1 MEVLQNDN
9 LPPPPGLIASL
20 TAGFES
26 IASHVWVILLPV
38 LLDIYFWLGPRLSL
52 EKMAAPQLAKL
63 PEMMDLLLSSQ
74 PELLPTG
81 AFSQERLAVE
91 IAFFSDM
98 FAHFNLFRAMRTLPV
113 GISSLMAGRMPILS
127 PMGGSLVIDLIS
139 PGTAFTWLIG
149 LTLLGWIGGGLYY
162 SWVAG
167 ILPSQTGRRPI
178 IRDVIQTVL
187 LSGIW
192 IALLFAISIP
202 LFIMLS
208 VIMLVSPAL
217 TQLVL
222 LISLFLLMW
231 LVLPVFF
238 SPHGIFTRQETAL
251 ESIRS
256 SIRMVRFT
264 LPTTTLFVMSIF
276 VLSQGLNLLWSVPDE
291 ASWMSLV
298 GIFGHAFVTTAL
310 LAASFIYYHDTTAW
324 LQLVLE
330 RLKTQQTSSVK
341 I

>member
-1 MEVLQNDN
+1 MEVSQNES

-20 TAGFES
+20 TAGFEA

-52 EKMAAPQLAKL
+52 EKLMAPQIAKL
-63 PEMMDLLLSSQ
+63 PEMMDLIIADQ
-74 PELLPTG
+74 PELLP
-81 AFSQERLAVE
+81 AVPFSQDRLAVE
-91 IAFFSDM
+91 IAFLNDA
-98 FAHFNLFRAMRTLPV
+98 FAHFNLFRALRTLPV
-113 GISSLMAGRMPILS
+113 GISSLMAGRMPILN
-127 PMGGSLVIDLIS
+127 PLGNLQVIDVAS
-139 PGTAFTWLIG
+139 PEAAFAWLLG

-162 SWVAG
+162 AQVAAV
-167 ILPSQTGRRPI
+167 LPSQTGPRPVV
-178 IRDVIQTVL
+178 RDVIQAVL

-192 IALLFAISIP
+192 TGLLIAASIP
-202 LFIMLS
+202 AFVMLS
-208 VIMLVSPAL
+208 VIMLISPAL

-222 LISLFLLMW
+222 LLGLFLLLW

-238 SPHGIFTRQETAL
+238 SPHGIFTRQESAL

-256 SIRMVRFT
+256 SLRLARFT
-264 LPTTTLFVMSIF
+264 LPTSTLFVMSIF
-276 VLSQGLNLLWSVPDE
+276 VLSQGLDLLWSVPDE

-298 GIFGHAFVTTAL
+298 GILGHAFVTTAL
-310 LAASFIYYHDTTAW
+310 LAASFIYYRDTTTW
-324 LQLVLE
+324 LQIVLE

>member
-1 MEVLQNDN
+1 MEVSQNES

-20 TAGFES
+20 TAGFEA

-38 LLDIYFWLGPRLSL
+38 LLDVYFWLGPRLSL
-52 EKMAAPQLAKL
+52 EKLVAPQIAKL
-63 PEMMDLLLSSQ
+63 PEMMDLLITGQ
-74 PELLPTG
+74 PELLP
-81 AFSQERLAVE
+81 AVPFSQERLAVE
-91 IAFFSDM
+91 IAFLNEA
-98 FAHFNLFRAMRTLPV
+98 FAHFNLFRSLRTLPV
-113 GISSLMAGRMPILS
+113 GISSLMAGRMPTLN
-127 PMGGSLVIDLIS
+127 PLGNLQVIDVAS
-139 PGTAFTWLIG
+139 PETAFAWVLG

-162 SWVAG
+162 SQVAA
-167 ILPSQTGRRPI
+167 ILPSQTGPRPFV
-178 IRDVIQTVL
+178 RDVIQTVL

-192 IALLFAISIP
+192 TGLMIAASVP
-202 LFIMLS
+202 LFVMLW
-208 VIMLVSPAL
+208 VIMLISPAL

-222 LISLFLLMW
+222 LIGLFLLSW

-256 SIRMVRFT
+256 SLRMVRFT
-264 LPTTTLFVMSIF
+264 LPTSTLFVMSIF
-276 VLSQGLNLLWSVPDE
+276 ILSQGLNLLWSVPDE

-298 GIFGHAFVTTAL
+298 GILGHAFVTTAL
-310 LAASFIYYHDTTAW
+310 LAASFIYYQDISAW

>member
-1 MEVLQNDN
+1 MEVLQNDS

-20 TAGFES
+20 TAGFEA
-26 IASHVWVILLPV
+26 IASHLWVILLPA
-38 LLDIYFWLGPRLSL
+38 LLDLYFWLGPRLSL
-52 EKMAAPQLAKL
+52 EKLVVPQLAKL

-74 PELLPTG
+74 PALLPPSV
-81 AFSQERLAVE
+81 FSQERLAVE
-91 IAFFSDM
+91 IAFMNDL
-98 FAHFNLFRAMRTLPV
+98 FAHLNLLRMFRTVPV
-113 GISSLMAGRMPILS
+113 GISSLMAGRMPITNPLGE
-127 PMGGSLVIDLIS
+127 MDVIHVPS
-139 PGTAFTWLIG
+139 AGTAFVWVLG

-162 SWVAG
+162 SLVAAV
-167 ILPSQTGRRPI
+167 IPSQTGRRPI
-178 IRDVIQTVL
+178 IRDVWQTVL

-192 IALLFAISIP
+192 VGIFLGASIP
-202 LFIMLS
+202 VFVMLS
-208 VIMLVSPAL
+208 VIMLISPAL
-217 TQLVL
+217 TQLIL
-222 LISLFLLMW
+222 LAGVFLLSW

-238 SPHGIFTRQETAL
+238 SPHGIFIRQETAL
-251 ESIRS
+251 DSIRS
-256 SIRMVRFT
+256 SLRMVRFT
-264 LPTTTLFVMSIF
+264 LPTTTLFVMGIF

-324 LQLVLE
+324 LQIVLE